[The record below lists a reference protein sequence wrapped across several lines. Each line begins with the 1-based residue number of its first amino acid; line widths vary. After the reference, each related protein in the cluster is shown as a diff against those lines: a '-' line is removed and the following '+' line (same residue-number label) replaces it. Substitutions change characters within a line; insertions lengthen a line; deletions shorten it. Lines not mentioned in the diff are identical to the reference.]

1 MAKRFTDTEI
11 WDKEWFMS
19 LSPKLKCFVKYVRD
33 KCDISGIWH
42 PNYLLAGVYIGEQV
56 SESELLSIDKG
67 RQFSRLPDGKIYC
80 NDFVSFQY
88 GGTLN
93 PNSPVHKK
101 VIDILRKYEVPIEI
115 QEFKKSSFTPPT
127 LDEIKNEFR
136 TKLSLKLA
144 DLEAQK
150 FLSYYESNG
159 WKVGKNA
166 MKSWKSAVVNWI
178 SRIKI
183 DKPKADIKEKLK
195 QIGAKSYSEM

>member
-19 LSPKLKCFVKYVRD
+19 LSPKMKCFVKYVRD

-42 PNYLLAGVYIGEQV
+42 PNYMLASVYIGEKV
-56 SESELLSIDKG
+56 SESELLKIDNG

-101 VIDILRKYEVPIEI
+101 VIDILRKYEVPVEI
-115 QEFKKSSFTPPT
+115 QEFKKTSFSAPT
-127 LDEIKNEFR
+127 LEEVTDEFR
-136 TKLSLKLA
+136 TKLSVKLA
-144 DLEAQK
+144 DLEAKK
-150 FLSYYESNG
+150 FISYYESNG
-159 WKVGKNA
+159 WKVGKNP

-178 SRIKI
+178 SRIKV
-183 DKPKADIKEKLK
+183 DKPSTDIKEKLK
-195 QIGAKSYSEM
+195 QIGTKSYAQL